1 MAWSKLK
8 KFILFVQFKEE
19 KLSGKEIY
27 DLGEMPELGHVPEK
41 MHAFT
46 VRQDR
51 FGEPK
56 DAWQREILNVPELGA
71 KDVLVY
77 VMVTGINYNNVW
89 AARGIPVDVIADRQ
103 KKGEPEDF
111 HAGGSDAAGIVWAV
125 GTEVDD
131 VKIGEEVVVHSG
143 WWEPDD
149 PWVLSGKDPMLA
161 PTVRIWGYQTNYGS
175 YCQFAKAQSHQIKK
189 KPE

>member
-56 DAWQREILNVPELGA
+56 DAWQREILNVPELGP

-77 VMVTGINYNNVW
+77 VCLLYTSPSPRDGL
-89 AARGIPVDVIADRQ
+89 
-103 KKGEPEDF
+103 
-111 HAGGSDAAGIVWAV
+111 
-125 GTEVDD
+125 
-131 VKIGEEVVVHSG
+131 
-143 WWEPDD
+143 
-149 PWVLSGKDPMLA
+149 LSRMPSSA
-161 PTVRIWGYQTNYGS
+161 
-175 YCQFAKAQSHQIKK
+175 
-189 KPE
+189 